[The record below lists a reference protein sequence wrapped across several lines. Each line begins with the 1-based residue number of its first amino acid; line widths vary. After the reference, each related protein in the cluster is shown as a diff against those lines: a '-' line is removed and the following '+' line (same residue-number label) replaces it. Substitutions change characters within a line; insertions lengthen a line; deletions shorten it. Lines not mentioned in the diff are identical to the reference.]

1 MLAFRGNDS
10 PQLEPRPGKLIC
22 RRLLIVLSGSKEYS
36 WHCRETYRIGC
47 MHSEITQCLV
57 HPLPEFFF
65 FFFFFETESHSV
77 AQARVQWCDLSLLPP
92 LPPGLKRF
100 SCLSLLSSWDFKR
113 APPCPANFFVFLVQ
127 TRFHH
132 VGQAKFLTQV
142 ICLPQP
148 PKMLG
153 LQHPRDS
160 DLTGLGSASALGA
173 LCDPQGF

>member
-47 MHSEITQCLV
+47 MHSEITRCLV
-57 HPLPEFFF
+57 HPLPEIF

-132 VGQAKFLTQV
+132 VGQAKFLAQV